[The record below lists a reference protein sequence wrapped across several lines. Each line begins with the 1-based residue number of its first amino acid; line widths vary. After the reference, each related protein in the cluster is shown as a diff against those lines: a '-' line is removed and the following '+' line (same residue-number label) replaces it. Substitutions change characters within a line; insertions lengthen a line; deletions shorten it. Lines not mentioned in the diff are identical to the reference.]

1 MFKTH
6 FRLGSQSTHVRTV
19 MDCTQSMGRRESPV
33 LFLVDREPM
42 QRPERVLGHG
52 LVQSHLQMRGLG
64 PGQEGGPLGAPGG
77 SVLEADQSSVLP

>member
-1 MFKTH
+1 
-6 FRLGSQSTHVRTV
+6 

-64 PGQEGGPLGAPGG
+64 PGQE
-77 SVLEADQSSVLP
+77 